1 MAPGDTS
8 PIGAAN
14 EYQQGIN
21 ILSLEEVKKYLET
34 QQSSF
39 SFNVPHASHMGGT
52 WERMIRTVRNVLQ
65 GILSEGTS
73 TRTDTSSLRTLLY
86 ECMYMVNSRPL
97 TTQQLTTDSVIQPQP
112 LTPNN
117 LLTMKNQPLQAP
129 PGNFDEADMYS
140 RKRWRRVQYL
150 CEQFWSRWKPEY
162 LQSLQKRS
170 KWRDIKQN
178 LEPGDVVLLKD
189 KDLPRCQW
197 KLGRIVKV
205 LPSHDELVRK
215 VELRTGGGQIY
226 QRPIH
231 NLILLV
237 ANSS

>member
-1 MAPGDTS
+1 MAPSDTS

-21 ILSLEEVKKYLET
+21 ILSSEAHSPSMSL
-34 QQSSF
+34 
-39 SFNVPHASHMGGT
+39 PHASHIGGT
-52 WERMIRTVRNVLQ
+52 WERMIRSARNVLQ
-65 GILSEGTS
+65 GILSERTS
-73 TRTDTSSLRTLLY
+73 TRMDTSSLRTLLY
-86 ECMYMVNSRPL
+86 ECMYIVNSRPL
-97 TTQQLTTDSVIQPQP
+97 TTQQLTRDSVIQLQP

-140 RKRWRRVQYL
+140 RKRWKRVQHL
-150 CEQFWSRWKPEY
+150 CEQFWSRCKPEY
-162 LQSLQKRS
+162 LQSLQRRS
-170 KWRDIKQN
+170 KWRDIQHN
-178 LEPGDVVLLKD
+178 LEPGDVVLLKG
-189 KDLPRCQW
+189 KDLPRCRW
-197 KLGRIVKV
+197 KLGRIVKAP
-205 LPSHDELVRK
+205 PSHDELVRK